1 MYNYGMEIFKTLNYN
16 PNLSLALGFF
26 DGVHLGHKTVIE
38 SAVNYARKNG
48 NKSAVITFAEHP
60 CCILRGIQP
69 EYILTKTEREKTIEA
84 LGIDYL
90 YELDFMSISNLTADE
105 YLKDVLVKYFSPK
118 SISTGWNHCFGC
130 KKSGNVEFLQENQ
143 KKYNYKYFELPPKML
158 DNEIISSTCIRN
170 YLAKGEIEHVN
181 KMLGRKFEISGEVIK
196 GQQIGRTIGFRT
208 ANIKYPTELVE
219 LPHGVYAV
227 ETNFGK
233 GIANYGCRP
242 TVNGVG
248 TLIEVHILNFNQDIY
263 GKNLS
268 IKFQKMLRP
277 EKKFSSLEE
286 LKNQIAKD
294 IQQIQYQN

>member
-26 DGVHLGHKTVIE
+26 DGVHLGHKTVIK

-60 CCILRGIQP
+60 CQILRGIQP
-69 EYILTKTEREKTIEA
+69 EYILTKSEREKAIEA
-84 LGIDYL
+84 LGVDYL

-105 YLKDVLVKYFSPK
+105 YLKDVIVKYFSPK
-118 SISTGWNHCFGC
+118 SISTGWNHSFGR
-130 KKSGNVEFLQENQ
+130 KKSGNVEFLRENQ
-143 KKYNYKYFELPPKML
+143 EKYGYKYFELPPKML
-158 DNEIISSTCIRN
+158 DDEIISSTCIRN
-170 YLAKGEIEHVN
+170 YLSEGEIAYAN
-181 KMLGRKFEISGEVIK
+181 KMLGREFEISGEVIK

-233 GIANYGCRP
+233 GIANYGSRP
-242 TVNGVG
+242 TVNGSG
-248 TLIEVHILNFNQDIY
+248 ALLEVHILNFNQDIY
-263 GKNLS
+263 GQKLDV
-268 IKFQKMLRP
+268 KFEKMLRP
-277 EKKFSSLEE
+277 ERKFSSLEE
-286 LKNQIAKD
+286 LKQQITTD
-294 IQQIQYQN
+294 IQSI

>member
-1 MYNYGMEIFKTLNYN
+1 MEIFKNLTHN

-26 DGVHLGHKTVIE
+26 DGVHLGHQTVIK

-48 NKSAVITFAEHP
+48 NKSAIITFAEHP
-60 CCILRGIQP
+60 CCILRGTQP
-69 EYILTKTEREKTIEA
+69 EYILTKSEREKAIEV
-84 LGIDYL
+84 LGVDYL

-118 SISTGWNHCFGC
+118 SISTGWNHSFGC
-130 KKSGNVEFLQENQ
+130 KKSGNVEFLRENQ
-143 KKYNYKYFELPPKML
+143 EKYGYKYFELPPKML
-158 DNEIISSTCIRN
+158 DDEIISSTCIRN
-170 YLAKGEIEHVN
+170 YLAKGEIEHAN

-233 GIANYGCRP
+233 GIANYGSRP
-242 TVNGVG
+242 TVSGSG
-248 TLIEVHILNFNQDIY
+248 TLLEVHILKFNQDIY
-263 GKNLS
+263 GKKLDV
-268 IKFQKMLRP
+268 KFEKMLRP
-277 EKKFSSLEE
+277 ERKFASLKE
-286 LKNQIAKD
+286 LKQQITTD
-294 IQQIQYQN
+294 IQSI